1 MDLKDYF
8 RDNYEV
14 LEESHPFTD
23 KEREKYTK
31 NDRDFIRYMQ
41 IVFNST
47 KESAIKKFEIYKAD
61 LITKKQERI
70 EFQKQIS
77 DMYEGMLLYRNAPN
91 PRKAF
96 TDTAFKGQVEFIKK
110 FEIKP
115 TKYAGA
121 LGGIPKSKSAE
132 KRFTLLDKKS
142 RRYLD
147 NETGLEVSRRARDM
161 IVKEI
166 SIEEY
171 ARKQRL

>member
-8 RDNYEV
+8 RDNYKI

-23 KEREKYTK
+23 KEREKYSK

-41 IVFNST
+41 IVFKST

-61 LITKKQERI
+61 LITKKEERI

-77 DMYEGMLLYRNAPN
+77 DMYEGMLHYRNVPN
-91 PRKAF
+91 PKRVY
-96 TDTAFKGQVEFIKK
+96 DNISNKGQVEFIKK
-110 FEIKP
+110 FEIKQ

-147 NETGLEVSRRARDM
+147 NETGLEISRRARDM
-161 IVKEI
+161 IVKEL